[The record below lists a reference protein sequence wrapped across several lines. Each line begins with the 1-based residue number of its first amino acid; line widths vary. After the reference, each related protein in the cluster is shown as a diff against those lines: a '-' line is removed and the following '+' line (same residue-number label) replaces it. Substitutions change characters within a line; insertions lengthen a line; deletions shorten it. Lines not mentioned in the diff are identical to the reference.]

1 MPRTGGAP
9 TRASGIVSG
18 LGGTV
23 KGDSATRRLGDSAT
37 RRLGE
42 PKRRARCPIG
52 HPHPLTHPFM
62 RTRIVLLVFLA
73 AAMPSVARAQRTITR
88 DCVDRY
94 DARRYADC
102 RYDVERSR
110 ALQREATRERAEQ
123 QRERSRWDSIVR
135 QARAQALAYDRAE
148 RSRQQSA
155 ERAMRTRELRQQ
167 RADRERERRETA
179 IRERPYRIRR

>member
-1 MPRTGGAP
+1 
-9 TRASGIVSG
+9 
-18 LGGTV
+18 
-23 KGDSATRRLGDSAT
+23 
-37 RRLGE
+37 
-42 PKRRARCPIG
+42 
-52 HPHPLTHPFM
+52 M
-62 RTRIVLLVFLA
+62 RTRLAFLVFLA
-73 AAMPSVARAQRTITR
+73 AAVPSVAGAQRTNDR
-88 DCVDRY
+88 DCFNRY

-102 RYDVERSR
+102 RYEVERSR

-155 ERAMRTRELRQQ
+155 ERATRIRELRQQ

-179 IRERPYRIRR
+179 IRERSYRIRR